1 VGFISLYSRGSVS
14 TVIVKLNDCTP
25 SQQQI
30 AELASP
36 KRVPFSM
43 MGVLTQEMYNGN
55 AFAEVP
61 QKLSKLFP
69 FIYVFSVQRFCF
81 LLMLNF

>member
-1 VGFISLYSRGSVS
+1 MIAL
-14 TVIVKLNDCTP
+14 P

-43 MGVLTQEMYNGN
+43 TGVLTQEMYNGN
-55 AFAEVP
+55 VSTEVP
-61 QKLSKLFP
+61 QKLCQNFSHLFM
-69 FIYVFSVQRFCF
+69 CC
-81 LLMLNF
+81 LLKGFAFF